1 MTLIFK
7 DPSFKVFLTFA
18 KGFLSAKM
26 TSNFLLDAS
35 RNQVQLQSY
44 QTSIYK
50 ISQKFLG
57 NALKGIYLEN
67 EHHLETLL
75 PSLFQGRP
83 FLLNKPLLAFK
94 WPSFLLYWRMY
105 L

>member
-35 RNQVQLQSY
+35 RNQVTRHPY
-44 QTSIYK
+44 I
-50 ISQKFLG
+50 KFH
-57 NALKGIYLEN
+57 K
-67 EHHLETLL
+67 
-75 PSLFQGRP
+75 
-83 FLLNKPLLAFK
+83 
-94 WPSFLLYWRMY
+94 SFLEMP
-105 L
+105 